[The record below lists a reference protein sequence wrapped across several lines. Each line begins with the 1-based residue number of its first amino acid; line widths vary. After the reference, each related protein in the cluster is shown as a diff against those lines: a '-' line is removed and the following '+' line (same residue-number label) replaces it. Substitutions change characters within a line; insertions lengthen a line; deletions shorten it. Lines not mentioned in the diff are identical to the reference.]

1 MSDYNRRD
9 LIVPLH
15 PANPVARQSI
25 GWPTAA
31 MYGTGKENRRSA
43 RVGIRGAF
51 AAVFGGHSWG
61 IRGHSRAF
69 ARIMPL
75 CGCHRLHANIMI
87 SLLFYSQLP
96 LPASHRVRDIKT
108 QKSCRA
114 YLLYNIN
121 RENRPWG
128 RSGGQC
134 MAARAS

>member
-1 MSDYNRRD
+1 MSDYNRSH

-31 MYGTGKENRRSA
+31 MYGTGKENWLSA

-69 ARIMPL
+69 ARLMLL
-75 CGCHRLHANIMI
+75 CGCHRLHAHIMI
-87 SLLFYSQLP
+87 SLLFYSQVP
-96 LPASHRVRDIKT
+96 LPASHRVRHIKT
-108 QKSCRA
+108 PKSWRA
-114 YLLYNIN
+114 DLLYNTN
-121 RENRPWG
+121 REHRPWR

>member
-1 MSDYNRRD
+1 MSDYNRSH

-31 MYGTGKENRRSA
+31 MYGTGKENWLSA

-69 ARIMPL
+69 ARLMPL
-75 CGCHRLHANIMI
+75 CGCHRLHAKILI
-87 SLLFYSQLP
+87 SL
-96 LPASHRVRDIKT
+96 RVAANYFFRPTTGSETYKT
-108 QKSCRA
+108 QNSCRA
-114 YLLYNIN
+114 DLLYNTN

-128 RSGGQC
+128 RPGGQC

>member
-1 MSDYNRRD
+1 MSDYNCRD
-9 LIVPLH
+9 HIVPLP
-15 PANPVARQSI
+15 PANPVAHQSI
-25 GWPTAA
+25 GRPTAA
-31 MYGTGKENRRSA
+31 MYGTGKENWLSA

-69 ARIMPL
+69 ARLMPL

-96 LPASHRVRDIKT
+96 LPASHRVRHIKT
-108 QKSCRA
+108 QNSCRA
-114 YLLYNIN
+114 DLLYNIN
-121 RENRPWG
+121 RENRHWV

>member
-31 MYGTGKENRRSA
+31 MYGTGKENWLSA

-61 IRGHSRAF
+61 IRGHSRVSCLYAVATASMQTSCF
-69 ARIMPL
+69 RF
-75 CGCHRLHANIMI
+75 CFTANY
-87 SLLFYSQLP
+87 LF
-96 LPASHRVRDIKT
+96 
-108 QKSCRA
+108 
-114 YLLYNIN
+114 
-121 RENRPWG
+121 RP
-128 RSGGQC
+128 RTESET
-134 MAARAS
+134 

>member
-31 MYGTGKENRRSA
+31 MYGTGKENWLSA

-69 ARIMPL
+69 ARLMPL
-75 CGCHRLHANIMI
+75 CGCHRLLAKIMI
-87 SLLFYSQLP
+87 SLMF
-96 LPASHRVRDIKT
+96 
-108 QKSCRA
+108 
-114 YLLYNIN
+114 
-121 RENRPWG
+121 
-128 RSGGQC
+128 
-134 MAARAS
+134 